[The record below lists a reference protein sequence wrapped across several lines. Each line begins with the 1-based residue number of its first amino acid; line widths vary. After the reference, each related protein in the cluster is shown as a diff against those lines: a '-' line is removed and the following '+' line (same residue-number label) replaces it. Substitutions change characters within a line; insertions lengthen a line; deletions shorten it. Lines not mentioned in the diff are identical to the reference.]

1 MTFRQ
6 KPASKLTVALLA
18 AMPVLGIVLW
28 AAIKERPVKAGTEAD
43 EAAAARHAFSEKAS
57 AKYNFRYGKDFPFL
71 PSNAT
76 TDTGEFISPQS
87 FYTAEYCGHCH
98 QEAHQQWR
106 ESAHS
111 NANRAPWYLRNVGL
125 LNSEKGIEFS
135 RHCEGCHDPIA
146 LVSGALTEGAPKKRP
161 YDQDGVT
168 CTVCHSISKVD
179 TRGTGSYTM
188 GVPAVLVDE
197 DGKPIT
203 RQVTDTEILTHLD
216 RHSKAVMK
224 DFYRTSEFC
233 ASCHKAA
240 LPRTLND
247 YKWQR
252 AISLYDEWQNSS
264 FAKQSPLPFY
274 SKDAVSTC
282 QTCHMQR
289 EAIKLTDYGAKKGQ
303 LASHRW
309 LGANTVVPKY
319 YGFSEQ
325 ATRIVQF
332 LQANV
337 FNVDIFALET
347 GDSADVRSAQTAS
360 TQTASDQ
367 TASTQTV
374 STQTVSTQTASAQT
388 ASAQPQSLIAPL
400 GLTSFRIAPGELVTA
415 SVVIQNKGIAHSHV
429 PEQRDMYESWV
440 AFTVKDAAGKVLEQ
454 SGYIKANGNLDER
467 AHSFTNRLVNIKG
480 SLNSEHQVWNNRVVA
495 YNNTIQSGRSQVI
508 RYAFH
513 MPSAA
518 SGDVTLTATVKY
530 RRFDQHFMDFGLNK
544 HYEQPIV
551 DMVSQSRTIHV
562 GDNPA
567 APLAPAEAKAENKEW
582 MRWNNY
588 GIALLDAQQYAA
600 SVAAFQHVQK
610 LRPDYADSFTNQA
623 IVDILWEK
631 YDDARPS
638 LAKALALAPGN
649 ARALYYRALVERN
662 EGNLDLAIE
671 DLQAVA
677 KAYPQSRDAHREL
690 GFSYYQQHKYPLARA
705 EYEYVQSID
714 PDDLAAHYNLAILY
728 RRLGMKDKA
737 SVQAAIFAD
746 QKDDPTAST
755 YALEYLR
762 GHNEIANESVVW
774 HVHELDGP
782 MHPVNGTPSISGDMA
797 GGGSQ

>member
-1 MTFRQ
+1 MSS
-6 KPASKLTVALLA
+6 AKLTEKWGFRRILPGIAALSA
-18 AMPVLGIVLW
+18 ALVVCLLSSQHHT
-28 AAIKERPVKAGTEAD
+28 VKAGTEAD
-43 EAAAARHAFSEKAS
+43 EAATARHVFSEKVA
-57 AKYNFRYGKDFPFL
+57 AKYNFRYGKAFPFL
-71 PSNAT
+71 PSYAT
-76 TDTGEFISPQS
+76 TDTGEFISPKS
-87 FYTAEYCGHCH
+87 FYTADYCGHCH

-111 NANRAPWYLRNVGL
+111 NANRAPWYLKNVAL
-125 LNSEKGIEFS
+125 LNNEKGIEFS

-146 LVSGALTEGAPKKRP
+146 LISGALTEGAPKKRP

-168 CTVCHSISKVD
+168 CSTCHSIIKGD
-179 TRGTGSYTM
+179 TRGTGSYVM

-203 RQVTDTEILTHLD
+203 REVSDTEILTHLD

-252 AISLYDEWQNSS
+252 AIFLYDEWQNSS

-274 SKDAVSTC
+274 TKDTVSTC

-289 EAIKLTDYGAKKGQ
+289 EPVKTTDYGAKKGQ

-309 LGANTVVPKY
+309 LGANTMVPKY
-319 YGFSEQ
+319 YGFDEQ
-325 ATRIVQF
+325 ATRVVEF
-332 LQANV
+332 LRNSV
-337 FNVDIFALET
+337 FNVDIFALEH
-347 GDSADVRSAQTAS
+347 GEQESAVLDVPEVQAQTGS
-360 TQTASDQ
+360 EK
-367 TASTQTV
+367 
-374 STQTVSTQTASAQT
+374 
-388 ASAQPQSLIAPL
+388 PQALIAPL
-400 GLTSFRIAPGELVTA
+400 GLASFKITPGELVTA
-415 SVVIQNKGIAHSHV
+415 NVVIQNKGTAHSHV

-440 AFTVKDAAGKVLEQ
+440 SFTVKDSTGKIIDD
-454 SGYIKANGNLDER
+454 SGFIKNNGDLDER
-467 AHSFTNRLVNIKG
+467 AHSFTNRLINPRG
-480 SLNSEHQVWNNRVVA
+480 GLNGHHEVWDNRVVA
-495 YNNTIQSGRSQVI
+495 YNNTIQSGRSQLV
-508 RYAFH
+508 RYSFH
-513 MPSAA
+513 MPA
-518 SGDVTLTATVKY
+518 SGDVTITASIKY
-530 RRFDQHFMDFGLNK
+530 RRFNQHFIDFAISKG
-544 HYEQPIV
+544 YQQPIV
-551 DMVSQSRTIHV
+551 DMVSQTRTLHV
-562 GDNPA
+562 GDN
-567 APLAPAEAKAENKEW
+567 APTSLSPAEAKLENKEW

-588 GIALLDAQQYAA
+588 GIGLLDAQQYAA

-610 LRPDYADSFTNQA
+610 LRPEYADAFTNQA

-638 LAKALALAPGN
+638 LAKALALSPGN

-662 EGNLDLAIE
+662 EGNLDLAIV

-677 KAYPQSRDAHREL
+677 KAFPQSRDAHREL

-714 PDDLAAHYNLAILY
+714 PDDLSAHYNLSILY

-737 SVQAAIFAD
+737 AIEAAAFAD

-762 GHNEIANESVVW
+762 NHNEIANESVTW
-774 HVHELDGP
+774 HVHELDAP
-782 MHPVNGTPSISGDMA
+782 AHVAPVVAPTSGNMV